1 MKIAKIQAREIF
13 DSRGWPTIACE
24 LFLEDGSYVC
34 SSVPAGASRGLHEM
48 VELRDGGERLMG
60 LGVQKAIDH
69 IHNSIAPE
77 LEGNEPN
84 LVVMDALL
92 LDLDGTDNKSRLG
105 ANAILAVSI
114 AVCKAQALINEL
126 ELYEFI
132 AHLCGFESIALP
144 CPMFNVINGGIHA
157 DNKLQVQE
165 IMIIPIG
172 EPSFRFAME
181 TGVELF
187 HGLKNVLKKN
197 GKSTNVGD
205 EGGFAPDVE
214 DENEALDL
222 LMEAIE
228 QYASKKNI
236 MIALDVAASQFY
248 NPEKRTYSWYKKEVS
263 ADELLAWYE
272 KLINQYPIYSIEDGL
287 SETDWDNWERMTE
300 ELGNN
305 VKIIGDDIFVTN
317 PQRIWDGIE
326 RNIANATVIKPN
338 QIGTITETLQA
349 IKLCDEY
356 NWDTVV
362 SHRSGETN
370 DFFIAD
376 LAVGV
381 SAAQIKAGGCSRGE
395 RMAKYNRLLKIEDGL
410 LMEK

>member
-228 QYASKKNI
+228 QYS
-236 MIALDVAASQFY
+236 
-248 NPEKRTYSWYKKEVS
+248 
-263 ADELLAWYE
+263 
-272 KLINQYPIYSIEDGL
+272 
-287 SETDWDNWERMTE
+287 
-300 ELGNN
+300 
-305 VKIIGDDIFVTN
+305 
-317 PQRIWDGIE
+317 
-326 RNIANATVIKPN
+326 
-338 QIGTITETLQA
+338 
-349 IKLCDEY
+349 
-356 NWDTVV
+356 
-362 SHRSGETN
+362 
-370 DFFIAD
+370 
-376 LAVGV
+376 
-381 SAAQIKAGGCSRGE
+381 
-395 RMAKYNRLLKIEDGL
+395 
-410 LMEK
+410 